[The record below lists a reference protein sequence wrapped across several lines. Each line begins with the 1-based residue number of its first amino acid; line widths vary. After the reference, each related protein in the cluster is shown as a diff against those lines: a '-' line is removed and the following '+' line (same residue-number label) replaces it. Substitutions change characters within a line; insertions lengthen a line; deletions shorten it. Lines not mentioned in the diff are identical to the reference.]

1 VDVVREGKTMAA
13 QGPGNGGD
21 FGDRGGSRGAGFNP
35 GFNPGFDPGFG
46 GRGQGHGFQQ
56 RGRGRGFGGHGGGHN
71 AHGGFGYNGYGYNS
85 GYHGAGLVGRP
96 YDGRFGGGRVRGG
109 WNHGRPHQHQIMGP
123 QPVPAGH
130 PQHPNNVGGQPPLT
144 SQQMGTA
151 VMGHM
156 LAGQGEHHPLPNTVI
171 QEGASQETG
180 QGKEPVQQGAA
191 PNTTGAVPSHAT
203 GSTSTIVPA
212 AATTQVTPEAQKAAL
227 PPIANQ
233 AVANEVPNSSH
244 HGGQKNKGKPFCYRC
259 HTKGHTIHECT
270 AVLYCDLCCGDHVTK
285 ICPNMKK

>member
-1 VDVVREGKTMAA
+1 
-13 QGPGNGGD
+13 
-21 FGDRGGSRGAGFNP
+21 
-35 GFNPGFDPGFG
+35 
-46 GRGQGHGFQQ
+46 
-56 RGRGRGFGGHGGGHN
+56 
-71 AHGGFGYNGYGYNS
+71 
-85 GYHGAGLVGRP
+85 
-96 YDGRFGGGRVRGG
+96 
-109 WNHGRPHQHQIMGP
+109 
-123 QPVPAGH
+123 
-130 PQHPNNVGGQPPLT
+130 
-144 SQQMGTA
+144 
-151 VMGHM
+151 M
-156 LAGQGEHHPLPNTVI
+156 LFRSI

-203 GSTSTIVPA
+203 GSTSTTVPA
-212 AATTQVTPEAQKAAL
+212 ATQVTPEAQKAAL